1 MNVKTEKI
9 VTDAEAKDLLEK
21 RATEIETK
29 YEQKNA
35 LDHLKKFTKIHIKKV
50 DAMTKEL
57 EGIEKL
63 RERQIVAIA
72 NFLPENQD
80 DLRAILHRGYTSFSP
95 EEVNKILEIVKKN
108 A

>member
-21 RATEIETK
+21 RAKDIEAK

-35 LDHLKKFTKIHIKKV
+35 MEYLKKFIKINLHKIE
-50 DAMTKEL
+50 AMKKEL

-63 RERQIVAIA
+63 RERQVVAIV
-72 NFLPENQD
+72 NFLPEDQD

-95 EEVNKILEIVKKN
+95 EEVSKILDIVKKN
-108 A
+108 T